1 MTPSTDPHDKDFF
14 LPLDAFVR
22 SVSVGRSKPHTLF
35 LGAGASVSS
44 GIPTAEACIWEW
56 KRNLFLSNNPGL
68 EELFSELSLTS
79 VRMRIQD
86 WLDGQGSYPEQGA
99 PKEYS
104 FYIQECFPIPADRR
118 RFFEEKVKNAQPRL
132 GYRLMCRLAL
142 ADLFRS
148 VWTTNF
154 DGLAAR
160 AAAGFSLTPWE
171 VGIDSQKRLP
181 SQVGRGQLLCVSLH
195 GDYRYDNLKNTS
207 EELRHQE
214 EALGKALRGQLAGS
228 PVIVCGYSGRDD
240 SIMKTFS
247 TACEESNAGALYWCG
262 NSDEE
267 APERVA
273 DLIAHAR
280 RHGRDAYYIPGC
292 QFDDL
297 MTRLALHCLKGES
310 REAVLKEI
318 AGFSQTNRSERHP
331 FQVRDFSNNLLI
343 KSNAFAIECPREVLS
358 FDLQNWPADRVW
370 AWLREHIDSQS
381 VVAVVLKGRIL
392 ALGKTEDIKKAFSN
406 RLKGPI
412 ERLPVVPK
420 DLRYENGAIIQLM
433 RKALVRSLAETAE
446 LSTDGESVLWRH
458 QHIERQNDPP
468 LFAYESLLV
477 SLRWIGSKLFAVLK
491 PSIKVLDGNGTEVSR
506 EVEGALKLRILGYQ
520 HNNKFNIVMNE
531 WRLLLL
537 PESTSPTVGIEFP
550 AGRGSAFKFHIK
562 RAPAF
567 GQIGLPHSK
576 QSRALPKSIQ
586 GLIQYRGLQLP
597 EPQLLFHSR
606 HGTGTV
612 TDTHPIRGVVQNRP
626 FDFPLTTKGLSP
638 ELRIGVICPVDETA
652 VLAKFLNSSNRV
664 LRPTQSDLD
673 YLLDYP
679 GFQKAFGLPLDI
691 SEPDTPGWHSI
702 HEPTDREQRAA
713 SRYVAQQIISAID
726 SLRSSYSP
734 NVILIF
740 FPQRWEHLQG
750 YRDNQERFDVHDFV
764 KAYAAPTGISTQF
777 LQQKTLSDAQQC
789 RVWWWLSL
797 ALYAKGMR
805 TPWLLK
811 DFDEDSAYIGLGY
824 SIDRNADIGN
834 HIVLG
839 CSHIYSARGEGLQFR
854 LSKIENP
861 IIRRGNPF
869 MSREDARRTGSNICE
884 LFFASRSRLP
894 RRVVLH
900 KRTPF
905 MRDEREGLLEG
916 LREVEAIDLL
926 EIQED
931 PVLRYVASSIQL
943 NGTFKADGYPVR
955 RGTVMRQD
963 DFTALLWVHGSA
975 DAVKS
980 GWKYYKGK
988 RRIPSPLS
996 LRRAAGHTSLEQLS
1010 SEILGLSKM
1019 NWNSFDLYSKFP
1031 ATLQSS
1037 GEIARIGSLLPYLSS
1052 SFYDYRLFI

>member
-420 DLRYENGAIIQLM
+420 ICDTKME
-433 RKALVRSLAETAE
+433 
-446 LSTDGESVLWRH
+446 
-458 QHIERQNDPP
+458 
-468 LFAYESLLV
+468 
-477 SLRWIGSKLFAVLK
+477 
-491 PSIKVLDGNGTEVSR
+491 PS
-506 EVEGALKLRILGYQ
+506 
-520 HNNKFNIVMNE
+520 FN
-531 WRLLLL
+531 
-537 PESTSPTVGIEFP
+537 
-550 AGRGSAFKFHIK
+550 
-562 RAPAF
+562 
-567 GQIGLPHSK
+567 
-576 QSRALPKSIQ
+576 
-586 GLIQYRGLQLP
+586 
-597 EPQLLFHSR
+597 
-606 HGTGTV
+606 
-612 TDTHPIRGVVQNRP
+612 
-626 FDFPLTTKGLSP
+626 
-638 ELRIGVICPVDETA
+638 
-652 VLAKFLNSSNRV
+652 
-664 LRPTQSDLD
+664 
-673 YLLDYP
+673 
-679 GFQKAFGLPLDI
+679 
-691 SEPDTPGWHSI
+691 
-702 HEPTDREQRAA
+702 
-713 SRYVAQQIISAID
+713 
-726 SLRSSYSP
+726 
-734 NVILIF
+734 
-740 FPQRWEHLQG
+740 
-750 YRDNQERFDVHDFV
+750 
-764 KAYAAPTGISTQF
+764 
-777 LQQKTLSDAQQC
+777 
-789 RVWWWLSL
+789 
-797 ALYAKGMR
+797 
-805 TPWLLK
+805 
-811 DFDEDSAYIGLGY
+811 
-824 SIDRNADIGN
+824 
-834 HIVLG
+834 
-839 CSHIYSARGEGLQFR
+839 
-854 LSKIENP
+854 
-861 IIRRGNPF
+861 
-869 MSREDARRTGSNICE
+869 
-884 LFFASRSRLP
+884 
-894 RRVVLH
+894 
-900 KRTPF
+900 
-905 MRDEREGLLEG
+905 
-916 LREVEAIDLL
+916 
-926 EIQED
+926 
-931 PVLRYVASSIQL
+931 
-943 NGTFKADGYPVR
+943 
-955 RGTVMRQD
+955 
-963 DFTALLWVHGSA
+963 
-975 DAVKS
+975 
-980 GWKYYKGK
+980 
-988 RRIPSPLS
+988 
-996 LRRAAGHTSLEQLS
+996 
-1010 SEILGLSKM
+1010 
-1019 NWNSFDLYSKFP
+1019 
-1031 ATLQSS
+1031 
-1037 GEIARIGSLLPYLSS
+1037 
-1052 SFYDYRLFI
+1052 